1 MENVH
6 KIDKNCDLAGVSCP
20 LLISPP
26 QLNTFHCH
34 SREFHGVNPFA
45 SLTRDTEGTE
55 IEILFDLPG
64 DSAKSKSSVP
74 HSGLRIFLSKMLDVR
89 DYVE

>member
-45 SLTRDTEGTE
+45 SLTKGTE
-55 IEILFDLPG
+55 YTPVKYASHLTGQAESIVFPFSLR
-64 DSAKSKSSVP
+64 DSRGKQNP
-74 HSGLRIFLSKMLDVR
+74 
-89 DYVE
+89 